1 MRNTIPYSHLVA
13 SGHISK
19 NLAQYFSEVERYRSL
34 SRDEEAEL
42 SKRIHQGNKE
52 ALWTLVKANLKF
64 SISVALNYEN
74 QGLSLADLIAS
85 GNTGLIKAARR
96 FKGEKNFKFI
106 SYAVWWIRQAILEAL
121 AEQSRAMRIPPYQAG
136 RVFSLNRKREEL
148 EARHGRNYN
157 YQEVAEAKGY
167 RDLKKLQF
175 LMNKEFYLDG
185 PNVLDH
191 SSEDFQ
197 GLLSSPEGDIK
208 SEERDLREKV
218 LKEIETLTAREK
230 EIILSYYGFNSEV
243 PLSLKELG
251 ERLNITR
258 ERVRQ
263 LKQRAL
269 EKLKRRSLFFA
280 HLAMEERRYEL
291 EPEHVAETGMNSEV
305 AVPIV
310 V

>member
-1 MRNTIPYSHLVA
+1 MRNTIPYSHLVT

-42 SKRIHQGNKE
+42 SKRIHQGDKE
-52 ALWTLVKANLKF
+52 ALWALVKANLRF

-96 FKGEKNFKFI
+96 FNGEKNFKFI

-121 AEQSRAMRIPPYQAG
+121 AEQSRVMRVPPYQAG

-157 YQEVAEAKGY
+157 YQEAAEAKGY

-175 LMNKEFYLDG
+175 LMNKEVYLDG
-185 PNVLDH
+185 PNVSDH
-191 SSEDFQ
+191 SIGDFQ

-218 LKEIETLTAREK
+218 LKEIEILTAREK
-230 EIILSYYGFNSEV
+230 EIVLSYYGFNSEV

-269 EKLKRRSLFFA
+269 EKLKRRSLFFV

-291 EPEHVAETGMNSEV
+291 KPEHVAETGMNSNA